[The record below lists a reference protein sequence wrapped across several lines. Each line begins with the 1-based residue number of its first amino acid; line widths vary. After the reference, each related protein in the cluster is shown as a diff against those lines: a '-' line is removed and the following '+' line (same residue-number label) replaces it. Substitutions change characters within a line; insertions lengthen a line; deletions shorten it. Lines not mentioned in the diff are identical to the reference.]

1 MIESCSRIRNGRLFT
16 ECFFFFFFG
25 TEPKNLRPV
34 ILRNNQIEP
43 GLPGTV
49 AKPMR
54 DLDPHRKES
63 RTFTAGP
70 KPRPPRGALE
80 QVPYQVQ
87 HVTGRG
93 RGGLGTRRMDIM
105 FFDTPAIYC
114 PGSQSRD
121 TCVCVV
127 QFGAIKYLSGAS
139 GTVCIATCTR

>member
-1 MIESCSRIRNGRLFT
+1 MGQRRYDRVLQSHPQWSIIYGVFIFFYFLF
-16 ECFFFFFFG
+16 FIFG

-49 AKPMR
+49 VKPMR

-93 RGGLGTRRMDIM
+93 RGGLNTRPLAEW
-105 FFDTPAIYC
+105 T
-114 PGSQSRD
+114 
-121 TCVCVV
+121 
-127 QFGAIKYLSGAS
+127 
-139 GTVCIATCTR
+139 